1 MPSFAVI
8 VTTTLTPP
16 IQVQLSG
23 NVTYQQFKNSLG
35 QFVYKVEKVY
45 LFSENLRQIQ
55 GLFNYNSYDSNGNQV
70 FTNVVSAIDPY
81 QDQPA
86 IILNIKDR
94 GIVIDGQD
102 AVQFNLQPNTQ
113 LTFKLYVDRRSN
125 QDYLDELHANNFV
138 DLNRELADPEFFDD
152 YLDYI

>member
-55 GLFNYNSYDSNGNQV
+55 GLFNYNNYDSNGNQV

-81 QDQPA
+81 QNQPS
-86 IILNIKDR
+86 IILNLKDR

-113 LTFKLYVDRRSN
+113 LTFKLFVDRRSN
-125 QDYLDELHANNFV
+125 QDILDETSVNNFTE
-138 DLNRELADPEFFDD
+138 LNRELSDPEFFDD